1 MERTEALAAA
11 VLHGEVHS
19 FEQVFRTHYGPTT
32 RLVQRIVGSNGSAE
46 EIASE
51 VFLKLLQNPRLL
63 AAEHNVAG
71 WLHRTATRA
80 ALDAVRR
87 QQRRQRWEW
96 LLHIDR
102 VLDPHKEAV
111 QAAKEIRVRTAL
123 AQLST
128 RDVQLLMARSM
139 DLSYR
144 ETAELAGVNPASVGT
159 LLARAEKAFE
169 KEYRRRYGNE

>member
-1 MERTEALAAA
+1 MERTEPLAAA
-11 VLHGEVHS
+11 VLHGEAYS
-19 FEQVFRTHYGPTT
+19 FEQVFRTHYGPIT
-32 RLVQRIVGSNGSAE
+32 RLFQLIVGGNGSAE
-46 EIASE
+46 EVASE
-51 VFLKLLQNPRLL
+51 VFLKLLQKPRLL

-111 QAAKEIRVRTAL
+111 QAEEDTRVRTVLAAL
-123 AQLST
+123 PT

-144 ETAELAGVNPASVGT
+144 ETAELAEVNPHSVGT

-169 KEYRRRYGNE
+169 KEYRRRYGNK